1 MWWSTFTAS
10 GRSCYFS
17 LKGFWA
23 NETTIW
29 VQHEVKLFRD
39 WGRRSTMRTIFI
51 NAFHSIFLFL
61 QQLRKNSL
69 DNTSFPWSLS
79 FVHKRKPD
87 WDGGGRRENTIFHSP
102 GMCRRQCVCCGSW
115 RDLYW
120 WRKLSKSSRRQLR
133 GSCNELNQ
141 SGKFVL
147 SKTSHYRPKPIQ
159 SLRRNVKL
167 ALFMKVVSA
176 LQNTNYSGQ

>member
-1 MWWSTFTAS
+1 MGTAWSQAICRVLEPS
-10 GRSCYFS
+10 
-17 LKGFWA
+17 
-23 NETTIW
+23 
-29 VQHEVKLFRD
+29 FRD
-39 WGRRSTMRTIFI
+39 WGHTSIMRTIFI

-79 FVHKRKPD
+79 FVHKGKPD
-87 WDGGGRRENTIFHSP
+87 WDGGGGGDAKNTIFHPP

-141 SGKFVL
+141 PGKFFL

>member
-1 MWWSTFTAS
+1 
-10 GRSCYFS
+10 
-17 LKGFWA
+17 
-23 NETTIW
+23 
-29 VQHEVKLFRD
+29 
-39 WGRRSTMRTIFI
+39 
-51 NAFHSIFLFL
+51 
-61 QQLRKNSL
+61 
-69 DNTSFPWSLS
+69 
-79 FVHKRKPD
+79 
-87 WDGGGRRENTIFHSP
+87 
-102 GMCRRQCVCCGSW
+102 MCRRQCVWCGSW

-141 SGKFVL
+141 SGKFFL

-176 LQNTNYSGQ
+176 LQNTNYSGQSQHGQTIQWTNKSSKQKNQRLIFQLFQFDQITVETLYNGHLRDIEESGHSREVERRVNVCHVYTVRRKKTKKQKWPV

>member
-1 MWWSTFTAS
+1 MGTE
-10 GRSCYFS
+10 RSQAICRVLELS
-17 LKGFWA
+17 L
-23 NETTIW
+23 
-29 VQHEVKLFRD
+29 RD
-39 WGRRSTMRTIFI
+39 WGHRSTMRTIFI

-69 DNTSFPWSLS
+69 DNTSFLQVSAS
-79 FVHKRKPD
+79 FTKETPTETA
-87 WDGGGRRENTIFHSP
+87 GGGGEGRDAKNTIFHPP
-102 GMCRRQCVCCGSW
+102 GMCGRQCVCCGSW

-141 SGKFVL
+141 PGKFFL

-159 SLRRNVKL
+159 SLRRKVKL

-176 LQNTNYSGQ
+176 LQNTNYSGR

>member
-1 MWWSTFTAS
+1 MRPHYGYSTKS
-10 GRSCYFS
+10 SY
-17 LKGFWA
+17 LHK
-23 NETTIW
+23 
-29 VQHEVKLFRD
+29 H
-39 WGRRSTMRTIFI
+39 RSTMRTIFT

-69 DNTSFPWSLS
+69 DNTSFLEVSASLT
-79 FVHKRKPD
+79 KKTD
-87 WDGGGRRENTIFHSP
+87 WDGGGRGSGEGRDAKNTIFYPP
-102 GMCRRQCVCCGSW
+102 GMCGRQCVCCGSW

-141 SGKFVL
+141 SGKFFL

>member
-1 MWWSTFTAS
+1 MGTAQS
-10 GRSCYFS
+10 QAICRVLEPS
-17 LKGFWA
+17 L
-23 NETTIW
+23 
-29 VQHEVKLFRD
+29 RD
-39 WGRRSTMRTIFI
+39 WEHRSTMRTIFT
-51 NAFHSIFLFL
+51 NAFQSIFLFL

-69 DNTSFPWSLS
+69 DNTSFLQVSASLT
-79 FVHKRKPD
+79 KKKPTETA
-87 WDGGGRRENTIFHSP
+87 GGGGVGRGETRKKIFHPP
-102 GMCRRQCVCCGSW
+102 GMYGRQYVCCGSW

-141 SGKFVL
+141 SGKFFL

>member
-1 MWWSTFTAS
+1 MGTARGQAICRVLEPS
-10 GRSCYFS
+10 
-17 LKGFWA
+17 
-23 NETTIW
+23 
-29 VQHEVKLFRD
+29 FRD
-39 WGRRSTMRTIFI
+39 WGHRSTMRTIFI

-69 DNTSFPWSLS
+69 DNTSFPWSLEN
-79 FVHKRKPD
+79 PTET
-87 WDGGGRRENTIFHSP
+87 GGGDAKNTIFHPP

-141 SGKFVL
+141 SGKFFL

-159 SLRRNVKL
+159 SLRRNAKL